1 MDKHD
6 VAHTL
11 NIGRFCT
18 SLSSTKQDQL
28 AASFQC
34 VHNVSTDIA
43 TEEVAEQLASDHESY
58 NKILYKM
65 INDTASEVL
74 GTESSKFLTA
84 FKKRAS
90 SQKKTTPSINEF
102 AKTSKANKLMSLFP
116 HVHIVH
122 CLH

>member
-6 VAHTL
+6 VAHML
-11 NIGRFCT
+11 NTGRFCT

-34 VHNVSTDIA
+34 VHDVSTDIA
-43 TEEVAEQLASDHESY
+43 TEEVTEQLASDHESH
-58 NKILYKM
+58 NKNLYKM

-90 SQKKTTPSINEF
+90 SPKKKRPRVSTNLRKPQKQ
-102 AKTSKANKLMSLFP
+102 TS
-116 HVHIVH
+116 
-122 CLH
+122 